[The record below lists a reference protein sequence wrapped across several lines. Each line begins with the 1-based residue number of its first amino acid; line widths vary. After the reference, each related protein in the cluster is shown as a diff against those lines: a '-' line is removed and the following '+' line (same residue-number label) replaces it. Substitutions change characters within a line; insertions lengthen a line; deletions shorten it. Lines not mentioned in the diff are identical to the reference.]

1 MFRAIGRPDWRDGSA
16 RSAAAESAVLSV
28 LFLLAVFVLWDMD
41 FVLNVRVTW
50 WIERADGLVLHFVP
64 WQPVLAVGA
73 GLAAYR
79 ALHALGRDR
88 IAFWLVALAV
98 SAPHILPA
106 WSHNRIGWHELLQFQ
121 EGLVDERSVYWDMTL
136 FVVCLVG
143 LVALHRI
150 MGIKRLERLMQ
161 SQGVDPRE
169 KRLIMRHESLML
181 VGLIVA
187 GLLVAA
193 LMVLVA
199 AVLARFDGLLD
210 GSSLAVAAVGG
221 GAALLLAL
229 TLLLWFRGRQDAHGE
244 EGAMREGRVAEG

>member
-1 MFRAIGRPDWRDGSA
+1 M
-16 RSAAAESAVLSV
+16 LSV
-28 LFLLAVFVLWDMD
+28 LFLLAVFVLWDMG
-41 FVLNVRVTW
+41 FVLNVRVTS

-79 ALHALGRDR
+79 ALQRLGRDR
-88 IAFWLVALAV
+88 IAFWLVALTV
-98 SAPHILPA
+98 SAPHLLPA
-106 WSHNRIGWHELLQFQ
+106 WSHNRIGWHELLEFQ

-143 LVALHRI
+143 LVALHRV

-169 KRLIMRHESLML
+169 KRLVIRYESFML
-181 VGLIVA
+181 VGLIAA
-187 GLLVAA
+187 GLLLAG
-193 LMVLVA
+193 LMVTVA
-199 AVLARFDGLLD
+199 AVLARYDRLLD
-210 GSSLAVAAVGG
+210 GSSLAVATIGG

-229 TLLLWFRGRQDAHGE
+229 TLLLWFRGRHDARDD
-244 EGAMREGRVAEG
+244 EGATRPEAKAGG